1 MRDRFSVVKLW
12 TEIRQCMD
20 ILQGKYPELPLQN
33 IPTRKGQLTGFIDDY
48 NYKKQYNTIQQEA
61 VIESLANS
69 NDG

>member
-48 NYKKQYNTIQQEA
+48 NYKKQ
-61 VIESLANS
+61 
-69 NDG
+69 